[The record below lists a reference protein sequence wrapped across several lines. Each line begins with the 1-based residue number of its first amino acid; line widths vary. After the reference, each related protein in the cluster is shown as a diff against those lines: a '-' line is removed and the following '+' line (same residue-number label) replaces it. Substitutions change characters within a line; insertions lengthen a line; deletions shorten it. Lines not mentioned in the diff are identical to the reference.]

1 MKLLYSYIILSLLS
15 ISALAQDIIKPT
27 IMIIP
32 DADWCIAKGDTTSD
46 GLVDYEAAVIDDYF
60 SSVNVGLEGLMVRD
74 YGYECENLSA
84 KLEDIKNTEALSM
97 LTSEQLETLSL
108 AATDTDIC
116 VSIAIFKK
124 KHGPKVWFELNFKAL
139 DSSTLRVMHAESVV
153 SPSRTGATGLIDYLV
168 HSGVLEHFC
177 NSLQRLF
184 DDQIKNGRECRF
196 DFSIDNSC
204 DFDFN
209 TTITDNGD
217 SYTIEEII
225 GLWFSE
231 NTVSTGFV
239 KGISNSTLSFKRTRI
254 PLLQNGK
261 KIDAQRFVR
270 GMRPTLNKYGINMN
284 IYPLGIGKAHIV
296 LTKL

>member
-84 KLEDIKNTEALSM
+84 TLDEIKNIEALSM
-97 LTSEQLETLSL
+97 LKSSQLDIL
-108 AATDTDIC
+108 AMTANADIF
-116 VSIAIFKK
+116 VSIAIDKK
-124 KHGPKVWFELNFKAL
+124 KRGPKVWFELNFKAL

-153 SPSRTGATGLIDYLV
+153 SPSRTSATGLIEHLV

-184 DDQIKNGRECRF
+184 DAQIQNGRECRF

-209 TTITDNGD
+209 TTIADNGD
-217 SYTIEEII
+217 SYTLAKIIEQ
-225 GLWFSE
+225 WFSE
-231 NTVSTGFV
+231 KTVSTGS
-239 KGISNSTLSFKRTRI
+239 KGNPNSTLSFEGTRI

-270 GMRPTLNKYGINMN
+270 GMRSTLNKYGINMN
-284 IYPLGIGKAHIV
+284 ISPLGIGKAHIV

>member
-46 GLVDYEAAVIDDYF
+46 GLVDYEVAVIDDYF

-84 KLEDIKNTEALSM
+84 TLDEIKNIEALSM
-97 LTSEQLETLSL
+97 LKSSQLDIL
-108 AATDTDIC
+108 AMTANADIF
-116 VSIAIFKK
+116 VSIAIDKK
-124 KHGPKVWFELNFKAL
+124 KRGPKVWFELNFKAL

-153 SPSRTGATGLIDYLV
+153 SPSRTSATGLIEHLV

-184 DDQIKNGRECRF
+184 DDQIQNGRECRF